1 VPEARP
7 EPGRRES
14 PPFSR
19 ETLHFVQGDVF
30 SDGIQSRAATGALL
44 LLHKIGYTFPRLI
57 ETMTTQIRNFCIIA
71 HVDHGKS
78 TLADR
83 LLQLTGTIS
92 DREMT
97 EQVLDTM
104 DLEREKGVTIKASAV
119 RMNYK
124 ASDGV
129 EYELNLIDT
138 PGHVDFGYEVSRALY
153 ACEGA
158 VLVVDATQ
166 GIEAQT
172 LANLYSAIE
181 ANLEIIP
188 VINKTDLP
196 SARPDEVAEDVGS
209 LLGVEPESVI
219 QISAKAGL
227 NVESVLEAIVEKVP
241 PPADK
246 NEAPLRALIF
256 DSHYDSYKG
265 VIAYIRVIEGEIKA
279 GETLRMMAT
288 RVDMK
293 PVEIGIFSPVMKP
306 VKSLSAGEVG
316 YIATGL
322 KTVHEC
328 RVGDTVTH
336 PAGAAA
342 TEPLPGYRH
351 PKPMVFA
358 GIYPVDADDYSD
370 LREALD
376 KLQLNDASLVFQPET
391 SQALGFGFR
400 AGFLGLFHMEII
412 QERIEREYEMNV
424 LFTAPSVEY
433 EVLLID
439 NSTLLIDSPAELPDE
454 SKIVEIREPW
464 MNIEII
470 TPTDYYGPIMELVT
484 RRRGEFKG
492 PEYPAPHRVQLN
504 YTIPLS
510 ELIVGFFDELKSRT
524 KGYASLD
531 YQFAEYRP
539 DKLQK
544 LEILVNGEPVD
555 SLASI
560 VHEKDAYH
568 RGQRFITK
576 LKSIIPRQLFD
587 VAIQASSGGRVISR
601 ANVKATRKDVLAKC
615 YGGDITRKKKLLE
628 KQKKGKKRLK
638 MVGNVEIPQD
648 AFMAVLKLDEE

>member
-1 VPEARP
+1 
-7 EPGRRES
+7 
-14 PPFSR
+14 
-19 ETLHFVQGDVF
+19 
-30 SDGIQSRAATGALL
+30 
-44 LLHKIGYTFPRLI
+44 
-57 ETMTTQIRNFCIIA
+57 MTDHIRNFCIIA

-92 DREMT
+92 ERDMS
-97 EQVLDTM
+97 EQMLDTM

-119 RMNYK
+119 RMYYTAQDNQK
-124 ASDGV
+124 
-129 EYELNLIDT
+129 YEINLIDT
-138 PGHVDFGYEVSRALY
+138 PGHVDFGYEVSRALK

-172 LANLYSAIE
+172 LANLYQALD
-181 ANLEIIP
+181 ADLTVIP
-188 VINKTDLP
+188 VINKIDLP
-196 SARPDEVAEDVGS
+196 SARPDEVAEDVGA
-209 LLGVEPESVI
+209 LLGIDPLEVI
-219 QISAKAGL
+219 QVSAKEGV
-227 NVESVLEAIVEKVP
+227 NVDQILEAIVTRVP
-241 PPADK
+241 PPKDADD
-246 NEAPLRALIF
+246 APLRALVF

-265 VIAYIRVIEGEIKA
+265 VIAYIRVFEGSFKSIDV
-279 GETLRMMAT
+279 LHLFAT
-288 RVDMK
+288 GANMK
-293 PVEIGIFSPVMKP
+293 PVEIGIFAPGMKP
-306 VKSLSAGEVG
+306 VQALGSGEVG
-316 YIATGL
+316 YIATGF

-328 RVGDTVTH
+328 RVGDTITS
-336 PAGAAA
+336 AAA
-342 TEPLPGYRH
+342 PAREPLPGYRT

-358 GIYPVDADDYSD
+358 GIYPVEADDYPE
-370 LREALD
+370 LRDSLD
-376 KLQLNDASLVFQPET
+376 KLQLNDASLTFQPET

-412 QERIEREYEMNV
+412 QERIEREYDLDV

-433 EVLLID
+433 EVVKLD
-439 NSTLLIDSPAELPDE
+439 NEVIMVDSPAELPDE
-454 SKIVEIREPW
+454 GILEIREPW
-464 MNIEII
+464 MTIEII

-484 RRRGEFKG
+484 KRRGIFKQQ
-492 PEYPAPHRVQLN
+492 EYPAPHRVQLD
-504 YTIPLS
+504 YEIPLS
-510 ELIVGFFDELKSRT
+510 EIIVDFFDDLKSRS

-531 YQFAEYRP
+531 YQFLEYRP

-555 SLASI
+555 ALAAI

-568 RGQRFITK
+568 KGQRLITR
-576 LKSIIPRQLFD
+576 LKDLIPRQLFD
-587 VAIQASSGGRVISR
+587 VAIQAAAGGRVISR

-648 AFMAVLKLDEE
+648 AFMAVLKLEEE